1 MKSMKFL
8 LFTAM
13 LFMSLCVKSQVLN
26 EVAAKAELE
35 KRGISEQRFRE
46 ELTKRGINIDQIPS
60 NPQELLSIEGQIKSI
75 LDDLEREAKN
85 KKFDQPDAKDVI
97 KQKED
102 QLKQKESSNISDEVA
117 KNSKEIK
124 KAVDKGATIE
134 EAISENIQEKQKSDI
149 PEPITFG
156 QNLFRDN
163 NLKLFRT
170 TDDSKP
176 SKSYI
181 LGPGDVV
188 AVSIFGQSSVNFA
201 KEITKDGF
209 IQPDRLPRFYL
220 TGLTIEKAE
229 QLLKKSL
236 KNYILFGSDE
246 FQIAVTTARTVN
258 VNIFGEVFNNGSFNI
273 SAVNTA
279 FNALVAAG
287 GPTNIGSVRKI
298 KLLRSGQTPKT
309 IDVYKFINDPSASEQ
324 YYLQENDYIQ
334 VPVADKLITIYG
346 AINRPYRYEL
356 LDNENLIDLI
366 KFAGGLLPEAIQR
379 NIQITRIENDKTT
392 ILDVNYLDLIA
403 QRKDFQLRNGDIIKV
418 NSLKEE
424 VKNIVTINGGVE
436 EEGKYAFVEGMR
448 LSDLLSKAKLKEN
461 AIKETAYLR
470 RLNEDQTTFK
480 YELVSVVEALKSPNS
495 ATNILLKKG
504 DVLTVRAAN
513 DFIEAKNIK
522 IDGAVRI
529 PGSYPISDNSL
540 KVSDLLFLS
549 GGTQEKA
556 ASFAYLFRS
565 KADNSKTQ
573 EYIYVD
579 LAAINADKG
588 SSSNVA
594 LNPNDSLYV
603 YYSSDYKD
611 EVYVTIEGAVRNER
625 KFLFNPS
632 LSVKDAILMA
642 GGLKLE
648 AAPNRID
655 VYRIDFSKENKTT
668 NLAAKLELGPDGS
681 LENLGEF
688 KLQPFDLIEVR
699 YAAEFELQRSVIL
712 EGELKYPGKYSL
724 IKDNTKI
731 SDILE
736 MAGGP
741 TQEAYI
747 DGATLYR
754 NEDSLGFVVINLKE
768 AMNNKSSVFNL
779 ILQAGDKISIP
790 KINTIV
796 SIIGATNYDE
806 VYPDKLSKTGKVNI
820 AFEGNKS
827 ALYYINNF
835 AGGLDE
841 KADKAR
847 ITVEHKNGKVEKV
860 KNTLFFR
867 SYPKVKEGSIINV
880 PYKREKPQTIN
891 GEKKE
896 IDWGNVL
903 KDSIVQATSIL
914 SLILLLRSVD

>member
-1 MKSMKFL
+1 MKFL